1 MGETMAVMSTGY
13 RSSISPRPAH
23 FFPLL
28 RFKPIGLQLI
38 AATPIGLLLLLFLPS
53 SLLAEMAQ
61 PPDSLAQPLAQGADI
76 PGIEAIPSVE
86 SARPFRSIRV
96 TGSTVFGEAD
106 FVAILKPAIGVARTL
121 ADLQPLAEQITQRYL
136 DRGYLTSKAIPSDP
150 GPDGS
155 AEIRVIEG
163 TIVKTELEWLSPSR
177 KLTPRYVLSRLALG
191 IGKPFNLNALEDQL
205 KLLRA
210 DPLLASI
217 EASLQPSG
225 TLGQSNLVVRIREA
239 GHWSSNL
246 SLDNFSP
253 PNVGDTRL
261 GVTLGYRNLTGIGDE
276 AVGSYFISQSQGAK
290 LLDLSYR
297 IPLNPRNGT
306 LQLRFSPN
314 WTKVTDG
321 PFSALGIRG
330 TSQLYEIGYRQ
341 PLIRNPREEF
351 AFSAAFAYQTG
362 QTFLF
367 DTVAFPFGIGPDE
380 NGISRTSVVQFG
392 QDYLRRDPGGSWM
405 LRSRLSLGTSLFNAT
420 NNPEPIP
427 DGQFIAWLGQ
437 AQRVQQLSRNQTLL
451 VQGDLQLTPNSL
463 LPAQQFTLGGGPLL
477 RGYRQNA
484 RSGDNG
490 FRLSIED
497 RISLVRNEGGTPTLQ
512 LIPFLDL
519 GKVWNR
525 SGNPNPEARQRF
537 LAGTGVGLLW
547 EPAFEVK
554 GFSIQLDYAV
564 PLTRL
569 DDRGSNLQDQALYFK
584 FNYRP

>member
-1 MGETMAVMSTGY
+1 MAVMSTGY
-13 RSSISPRPAH
+13 RSDR
-23 FFPLL
+23 FPQNYKSLKFQRLGQRLL
-28 RFKPIGLQLI
+28 G
-38 AATPIGLLLLLFLPS
+38 AMPIGLLLVLSLS
-53 SLLAEMAQ
+53 RSLLAENTESPDRVAPVLAPNVAQ
-61 PPDSLAQPLAQGADI
+61 AP
-76 PGIEAIPSVE
+76 PSVE
-86 SARPFRSIRV
+86 SGSPFRSIRV
-96 TGSTVFGEAD
+96 TGSTVFGEAE
-106 FVAILKPAIGVARTL
+106 FAAILKPAIGIARTL

-136 DRGYLTSKAIPSDP
+136 DRGYLTSKAIPAEP
-150 GPDGS
+150 GADGT
-155 AEIRVIEG
+155 AEIRVVEG
-163 TIVKTELEWLSPSR
+163 AIVKTELEWLSPSR
-177 KLTPRYVLSRLALG
+177 KLNPKYVLSRLALG
-191 IGKPFNLNALEDQL
+191 TGKPFNLNALEDQL

-239 GHWSSNL
+239 GHWSSTI

-297 IPLNPRNGT
+297 MPLNPRNGT
-306 LQLRFSPN
+306 LQVRFSPN
-314 WTKVTDG
+314 WTQVTDG

-341 PLIRNPREEF
+341 PLIRNPREEL
-351 AFSAAFAYQTG
+351 ALSAAFAYQTG

-380 NGISRTSVVQFG
+380 NGISRTSVIQLG
-392 QDYLRRDPGGSWM
+392 QDYLRRDLGGSWM

-437 AQRVQQLSRNQTLL
+437 VQRVQQLGRNQTLL

-490 FRLSIED
+490 FRISIED
-497 RISLVRNEGGTPTLQ
+497 RISILRNEGGTPTLQ

-537 LAGTGVGLLW
+537 LVGTGVGLLW

-554 GFSIQLDYAV
+554 GFSIQLDYAF
-564 PLTRL
+564 PLTSL

-584 FNYRP
+584 LNYRP